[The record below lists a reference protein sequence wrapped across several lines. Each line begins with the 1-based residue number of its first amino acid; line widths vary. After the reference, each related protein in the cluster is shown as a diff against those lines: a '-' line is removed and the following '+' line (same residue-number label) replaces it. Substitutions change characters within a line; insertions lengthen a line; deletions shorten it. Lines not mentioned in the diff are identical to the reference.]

1 LRLPSHA
8 GRAIASATLLSGFL
22 ALLYELDRHG
32 LDPSTLRM
40 VPVPARLVVYGL
52 VAAAAFGCA
61 LAPAGWRR
69 AILLGAAVIAAP
81 VVFGAWSVVWFG
93 YVAAVIA
100 VARAPVPV
108 VARLGVSLAAWA
120 AVPVARVA
128 WLDGDAQADTILL
141 SIVWAGQL
149 YAALYL
155 VVERE
160 REPPERRSNVL
171 ADAFYL
177 LALPRLVVPFFQPIS
192 PGQLARSERSGM
204 PARMIWRG
212 AGLAAYAAGVAV
224 FAWTVGPL
232 ARRIEVWP
240 FALVVRFCVLYAQAT
255 YTIFTA
261 VAMFRLLGFHLPSGF
276 RTPFLS
282 RSFAE
287 FFRRYNY
294 YVRDAV
300 LSLFYF
306 PLLGRLRH
314 SLPPRAATIVSAY
327 VAILM
332 GSFLLHDI
340 LVPMAT
346 TIEPSSTIGYF
357 LDPVRVA
364 GFVMLWTLIIVP
376 TVGFASRRAAP
387 GSRARTILAI
397 AAFNVVY
404 FALWYAQ
411 DVGRG
416 RG

>member
-1 LRLPSHA
+1 MA
-8 GRAIASATLLSGFL
+8 
-22 ALLYELDRHG
+22 
-32 LDPSTLRM
+32 
-40 VPVPARLVVYGL
+40 PAPGRLVAYGL
-52 VAAAAFGCA
+52 VAAAAFCCA
-61 LAPAGWRR
+61 LAPAAWRR
-69 AILLGAAVIAAP
+69 AILLGAALIAAP
-81 VVFGAWSVVWFG
+81 VVLRAWSVVWFG

-100 VARAPVPV
+100 VARAAIPV
-108 VARLGVSLAAWA
+108 VARLGVALAAWA
-120 AVPVARVA
+120 AVPVARVV
-128 WLDGDAQADTILL
+128 WLDGSAQAETILL
-141 SIVWAGQL
+141 SLVWAGQL
-149 YAALYL
+149 YAACYL

-160 REPPERRSNVL
+160 REPPEQRSSVV

-192 PGQLARSERSGM
+192 PRRLARCERPQM
-204 PARMIWRG
+204 PVRMIRRG

-224 FAWTVGPL
+224 FAWTIGPL
-232 ARRIEVWP
+232 ARQIELRPV
-240 FALVVRFCVLYAQAT
+240 AIAVRFCVLYAHAT
-255 YTIFTA
+255 YTIFLA

-287 FFRRYNY
+287 FFRRFNY

-327 VAILM
+327 VAIVM

-346 TIEPSSTIGYF
+346 TIDPGSTIGYY
-357 LDPVRVA
+357 LDPVRVL
-364 GFVMLWTLIIVP
+364 GFVTLWTLIIIP
-376 TVGFASRRAAP
+376 TVGFGPRRAAP
-387 GSRARTILAI
+387 RSRVRTILAI
-397 AAFNVVY
+397 AAFNLVY